1 MRKTLAGALTLLV
14 GVTGCS
20 CLRPFAGAQ
29 PFDPRN
35 PKVFVVASKND
46 PTHKYVV
53 VDQEPIYFFREDGKQ
68 IPIRWELQ
76 TNGYKFDMANGIGSI
91 TTLSGAGGQVR
102 DCKGEKGNDRAFI
115 CINENSASGTYK
127 YTINVIA
134 ADKTHEPNPRSLDP
148 SIAND

>member
-1 MRKTLAGALTLLV
+1 MSKAIAGALTLLL

-20 CLRPFAGAQ
+20 CLRPFAGGQ
-29 PFDPRN
+29 PFDPKN
-35 PKVFVVASKND
+35 PKVFVVASQTD

-53 VDQEPIYFFREDGKQ
+53 VDQEPIYFFRDDGKQ

-76 TNGYKFDMANGIGSI
+76 TTGYKFDTANGISSI
-91 TTLSGAGGQVR
+91 KTLAGASGQVHS
-102 DCKGEKGNDRAFI
+102 CKGEQGNDRAFI
-115 CINENSASGTYK
+115 CINDNSASGVYK

-134 ADKTHEPNPRSLDP
+134 ADKTHEPSPRPLDP